1 MSKDAQSSERKA
13 RDVGVFV
20 PDAQC
25 KLHFFHAGWAKEGS
39 ERIECV
45 HRFGFESRRAMAV
58 SIGLSEAQLKGV
70 RLHMLCD
77 SPAAFVKGG
86 SGSVDV

>member
-39 ERIECV
+39 ERIE
-45 HRFGFESRRAMAV
+45 
-58 SIGLSEAQLKGV
+58 LSDTSTRETDL
-70 RLHMLCD
+70 
-77 SPAAFVKGG
+77 AA
-86 SGSVDV
+86 